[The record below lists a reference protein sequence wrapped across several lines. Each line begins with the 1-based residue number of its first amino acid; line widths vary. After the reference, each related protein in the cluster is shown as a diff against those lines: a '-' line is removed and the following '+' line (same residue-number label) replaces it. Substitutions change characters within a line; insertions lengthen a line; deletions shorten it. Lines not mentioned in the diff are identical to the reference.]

1 MKQRLST
8 RLKEHL
14 NEAHRPHRPHM
25 VGHRTLGNLKRR
37 TGAMKSVANQD
48 MKQGRRYD
56 AHTRKLAE
64 EAIKKVKKEVE
75 TEKQRQ
81 TGKTDTGSKPEKV
94 ETELVHHPLVGP
106 I

>member
-1 MKQRLST
+1 ML
-8 RLKEHL
+8 
-14 NEAHRPHRPHM
+14 
-25 VGHRTLGNLKRR
+25 GHRTLGNLKHR

-48 MKQGRRYD
+48 TKEGRRYNVFK
-56 AHTRKLAE
+56 RLAE
-64 EAIKKVKKEVE
+64 EAIKKVKKNIE

-94 ETELVHHPLVGP
+94 DTELVHHPLVGP

>member
-1 MKQRLST
+1 ML
-8 RLKEHL
+8 
-14 NEAHRPHRPHM
+14 
-25 VGHRTLGNLKRR
+25 GHRTLGNLKHR

-48 MKQGRRYD
+48 AKEGRRYNVFK
-56 AHTRKLAE
+56 RLAE
-64 EAIKKVKKEVE
+64 EAIKKVKKNIE

-94 ETELVHHPLVGP
+94 DTELVHHPLVGP